1 MKRCVEIRVAIYKGM
16 DGLMAICEMGDH
28 SACVRTFYLLPH
40 SDPRRHRQPLF
51 LSISLRV
58 LLEEKKLQSS
68 LNKTKP
74 HILPHIKGAFLEIV
88 GQTAPRG
95 MMCSSRRLMATAR
108 NRRLPLCDPRC
119 FYAKAFSSS
128 FFFVSGTAT

>member
-58 LLEEKKLQSS
+58 LLEKKSYNLVETRQ
-68 LNKTKP
+68 NPT
-74 HILPHIKGAFLEIV
+74 
-88 GQTAPRG
+88 
-95 MMCSSRRLMATAR
+95 
-108 NRRLPLCDPRC
+108 
-119 FYAKAFSSS
+119 FYPI
-128 FFFVSGTAT
+128 